1 MFSNI
6 VTTILTHLKYH
17 MYVSKISVELN
28 SSGENLREF
37 YIVGVH

>member
-6 VTTILTHLKYH
+6 VTINLTHLKYH
-17 MYVSKISVELN
+17 MYVNKISMELN
-28 SSGENLREF
+28 CSGENLREF